1 MIAKAYSRVIEVGA
15 RALAGAGLLPNHVTL
30 LGLAFGLAAC
40 GVWVWTGNPFLFAAL
55 LLAGGYLDALDGA
68 VARKLKRQTLWGGY
82 LDALC
87 DRVFDSA
94 VLFALAWKTS
104 HWAVCM
110 LALVGAYT
118 VSYAKARAALEVPV
132 SNLGWPHLMGREE
145 RVLGLVLTLLLWG
158 AFPGFRLAG
167 FDLLFWCLVVMT
179 AGMFLTAGLRFLYA
193 RELILKATSST
204 D

>member
-1 MIAKAYSRVIEVGA
+1 MIFKAYSRVIDLGA
-15 RALAGAGLLPNHVTL
+15 RLLAGAGLQPNQITL
-30 LGLAFGLAAC
+30 MGLAFGLAAC
-40 GVWVWTGNPFLFAAL
+40 TLWMWRGNPFLFAAL

-68 VARKLKRQTLWGGY
+68 VARKLNRRTHWGGY
-82 LDALC
+82 LDAFC

-110 LALVGAYT
+110 LAIIGTYS
-118 VSYAKARAALEVPV
+118 VSYTKARAALEVPV

-145 RVLGLVLTLLLWG
+145 RILGIVLMLVLWG
-158 AFPGFRLAG
+158 SFPWFRLAG
-167 FDLLFWCLVVMT
+167 FDLLEWCLVAMT
-179 AGMFLTAGLRFLYA
+179 AGMFLTTSRRFLYA
-193 RELILKATSST
+193 RELMLKAPSP

>member
-1 MIAKAYSRVIEVGA
+1 MIAKAYTGAIDLGA
-15 RALAGAGLLPNHVTL
+15 RLAAGAGLGPNQVTL

-40 GVWVWTGNPFLFAAL
+40 ALWAWTGNPFLFAAL
-55 LLAGGYLDALDGA
+55 LLAGGYFDALDGA
-68 VARKLKRQTLWGGY
+68 VARRLNRQTPWGGY

-118 VSYAKARAALEVPV
+118 VSYAKARAALEAPV

-145 RVLGLVLTLLLWG
+145 RVLGLALTLVLWG
-158 AFPGFRLAG
+158 ALPDFRLAG
-167 FDLLFWCLVVMT
+167 LDLFVWCLAAMT
-179 AGMFLTAGLRFLYA
+179 AGMFLTAGLRFLHA
-193 RELILKATSST
+193 RRLILKDSSPH
-204 D
+204 

>member
-1 MIAKAYSRVIEVGA
+1 MIARAYSGAIDFGA
-15 RALAGAGLLPNHVTL
+15 RLAAGAGLTPNQITL

-40 GVWVWTGNPFLFAAL
+40 ALWLWAGNPFLFAAL
-55 LLAGGYLDALDGA
+55 LLAGGYFDALDGA
-68 VARKLKRQTLWGGY
+68 VARRLNRQTLWGGY

-94 VLFALAWKTS
+94 VLFSLAWKTS

-110 LALVGAYT
+110 LALIGAYS

-145 RVLGLVLTLLLWG
+145 RVLGLALTLVLWG
-158 AFPGFRLAG
+158 SFPDFRPAG
-167 FDLLFWCLVVMT
+167 RDLFVWCLGLMT
-179 AGMFLTAGLRFLYA
+179 AGMFLTAGLRFLHA
-193 RELILKATSST
+193 RQLILKDSSPH
-204 D
+204 

>member
-1 MIAKAYSRVIEVGA
+1 MIARAYSGAIELGA
-15 RALAGAGLLPNHVTL
+15 RLAARSGLSPNQITL

-40 GVWVWTGNPFLFAAL
+40 ALWAWTGNPFLFAAL

-68 VARKLKRQTLWGGY
+68 VARRLNRQTRWGGY

-110 LALVGAYT
+110 LALIGAYS

-145 RVLGLVLTLLLWG
+145 RVVGLVLVLVLWG
-158 AFPGFRLAG
+158 SFPDFRPAG
-167 FDLLFWCLVVMT
+167 FDLFVWGLSVMT
-179 AGMFLTAGLRFLYA
+179 AGMFLTTSLRFLHA
-193 RELILKATSST
+193 RHLILKNPSPH
-204 D
+204 